1 MKIVIRWNSV
11 FDNER
16 GHRTT
21 VIEHNKN
28 KKTSAELLVGW
39 LTANNRKLE
48 DVVIHDVSVNS
59 FAQSKAGKNSR
70 KNVDKAKAAEM
81 ARKAALARWN
91 KN

>member
-1 MKIVIRWNSV
+1 MKIVIRWNNV

-28 KKTSAELLVGW
+28 KETSAELLVGW

-48 DVVIHDVSVNS
+48 DVVIHDVSVNGY
-59 FAQSKAGKNSR
+59 AQRRAGRNSR
-70 KNVDKAKAAEM
+70 KNVDKTKAAEM

>member
-1 MKIVIRWNSV
+1 MKIVIRWNNV
-11 FDNER
+11 FDNEM

-28 KKTSAELLVGW
+28 KKTSAELIVGW

-48 DVVIHDVSVNS
+48 DVIIHDVSVNGY
-59 FAQSKAGKNSR
+59 AQSKAGKNSR
-70 KNVDKAKAAEM
+70 KNVDKDKATEM

-91 KN
+91 KS